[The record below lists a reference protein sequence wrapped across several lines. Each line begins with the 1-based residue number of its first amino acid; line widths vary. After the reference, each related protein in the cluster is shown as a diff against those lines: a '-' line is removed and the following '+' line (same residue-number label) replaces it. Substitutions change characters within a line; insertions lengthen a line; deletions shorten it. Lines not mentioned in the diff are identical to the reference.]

1 MLGIILMY
9 FIGKQFYKLAE
20 EFDKNRWLFSILGIL
35 TYYAGQV
42 LFVLVLFLSD
52 TFLTSDFITTMTTT
66 TDELKLSV
74 IAIPIGLLTCAALYF
89 LLRKNWKKTGTLEE
103 NLIDEIGRY

>member
-1 MLGIILMY
+1 MLGIILIY
-9 FIGKQFYKLAE
+9 FIGKQFYKLAD
-20 EFDKNRWLFSILGIL
+20 EFDKNKWLFAILGVL

-52 TFLTSDFITTMTTT
+52 ALLESDLLITLSS

-74 IAIPIGLLTCAALYF
+74 LAIPIGLLACAALFF
-89 LLRKNWKKTGTLEE
+89 LLRKNWKKNQKPEE
-103 NLIDEIGRY
+103 NLIEEIGKF